1 MQGSGRSDGE
11 WVTLGAHEVDDLE
24 VAVSYL
30 RARYPDSAIALW
42 GRSMGAVTCL
52 LYGHRD
58 PSIAGM
64 VGFSAA
70 LGHAMRWNVGSEA
83 FTIMATHMLSTHDG
97 RQELSS
103 ERPLVPFF
111 HLSSCD

>member
-1 MQGSGRSDGE
+1 MHLLLTCKPLDACAPQGSGRSDGE

-24 VAVSYL
+24 VVIAHL
-30 RARYPDSAIALW
+30 RMKYPDSAVALW

-64 VGFSAA
+64 VGHA
-70 LGHAMRWNVGSEA
+70 LGVMMRCHVAVMSLPCGCMWWLHAMLA
-83 FTIMATHMLSTHDG
+83 
-97 RQELSS
+97 
-103 ERPLVPFF
+103 
-111 HLSSCD
+111 